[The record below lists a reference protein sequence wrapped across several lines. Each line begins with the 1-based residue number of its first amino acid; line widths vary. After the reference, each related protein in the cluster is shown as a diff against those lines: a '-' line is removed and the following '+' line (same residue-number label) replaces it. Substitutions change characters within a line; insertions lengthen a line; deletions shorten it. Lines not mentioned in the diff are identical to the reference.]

1 MLDITPVNSSFVAEV
16 AGLDL
21 SKPISEGM
29 AQELRSALDQ
39 YAVLI
44 IPDQLIDQDQQ
55 LAVTS
60 IYGPPE
66 TSLGTY
72 LADENKK
79 RRLGAQLADISNLD
93 ESGELMQANDM
104 RRLVNLSNQLWHTD
118 SSFKKTPGK
127 VSLLYA
133 DEIPPVGGATEFA
146 DMRAAWDALDEATKS
161 QIEPLIAVHDYFHSR
176 ALTGLNL
183 GSIPPGWKERQ
194 PPARQVLVRKNAETG
209 QKSLY
214 LASHIESFEGL
225 SASASKS
232 LLDKLMEFATQPQ
245 FVYRH
250 RWRAHDLVIWD
261 NRTTMHRGRDYNQ
274 KYRRSMR
281 RGTASDVGP
290 TV

>member
-1 MLDITPVNSSFVAEV
+1 MLDITPVNAGFVAEV

-21 SKPISEGM
+21 SKPISDEL

-39 YAVLI
+39 YGVLV
-44 IPDQLIDQDQQ
+44 IPGQILDQEQQ
-55 LAVTS
+55 LAVTAV
-60 IYGPPE
+60 YGPPE

-72 LADENKK
+72 LAEKDKK
-79 RRLGAQLADISNLD
+79 RRLTAQLADISNLD
-93 ESGELMQANDM
+93 EKGELFQENDM

-127 VSLLYA
+127 ASLLYA
-133 DEIPPVGGATEFA
+133 EEIPPVGGATEFA
-146 DMRAAWDALDEATKS
+146 DMRAAWNALDEETKAR
-161 QIEPLIAVHDYFHSR
+161 IEPLIAVHDYFHSR
-176 ALTGLNL
+176 ALTGLNID
-183 GSIPPGWKERQ
+183 SIPADWRERQ
-194 PPARQVLVRKNAETG
+194 PPVRQVLVRHNKETG

-225 SASASKS
+225 SASESKS
-232 LLDKLMEFATQPQ
+232 ILDELMEFATQPQ

-274 KYRRSMR
+274 KYRRSLR